1 MKEIQ
6 NFQTSNYRTKV
17 HDHIFVACFISKPNR
32 LHIKKL
38 SQLPTPYSVTQRL
51 VDIVRIK
58 YVCLRHASPHITGI
72 NATTSFSA
80 ASSKPKM
87 TLRRNSKEN
96 SHNKHHLSRAE
107 TRSCTDRIWDIHR
120 NPSVAQIYSHP
131 RLIRRST
138 LITTWVMML

>member
-1 MKEIQ
+1 MSFKLVQKPCQHQPTFDANLCYSTTRIPRQDMKEIQ

-17 HDHIFVACFISKPNR
+17 HDPIFVACFISKPN
-32 LHIKKL
+32 IKKL

-80 ASSKPKM
+80 ASSKPKT

-107 TRSCTDRIWDIHR
+107 TSSCTDRI
-120 NPSVAQIYSHP
+120 
-131 RLIRRST
+131 
-138 LITTWVMML
+138 